1 MALPVD
7 LVLLVLA
14 AALTHTAWNTLV
26 KASGDR
32 LVTLTIVICTGSLI
46 CAPLAVVLDP
56 PAAAA
61 WPFLLGSLVLHQGY
75 FALLLG
81 AYREGEL
88 NLVYPI
94 ARGSAPLLVA
104 VGAAWA
110 AGEVPGPAGAAG
122 ILIVSAGIT
131 SLSLG
136 RRSDLG
142 RSWKPVALALATG
155 AVIAAYTVA
164 DGLGMRRAASP
175 WGYIVWLNML
185 TGIPIVAVTL
195 IAKLGQARALLAR
208 QWKPGVAGGLF
219 ALFAYGLVLY
229 ALSRGAMG
237 PVSALRETS
246 VLFAALIGAFTL
258 KESLGAARIA
268 AALAIVAGIVLMQ
281 VGG

>member
-14 AALTHTAWNTLV
+14 AALTHTAWNALV

-32 LVTLTIVICTGSLI
+32 LVTLAIVICTGSLI
-46 CAPLAVVLDP
+46 CVPPALVLDP

-61 WPFLLGSLVLHQGY
+61 WPFLLGSLALHQCY

-104 VGAAWA
+104 AGAAWA
-110 AGEVPGPAGAAG
+110 AGEVPGPMGAAG
-122 ILIVSAGIT
+122 ILLASAGIT

-136 RRSDLG
+136 RRSELG
-142 RSWKPVALALATG
+142 GSWKAVALALATG

-185 TGIPIVAVTL
+185 TGIPIVAATL
-195 IAKLGQARALLAR
+195 VAKRGQMRALLAR

-237 PVSALRETS
+237 PVAALRETS
-246 VLFAALIGAFTL
+246 VLFAALIGTFTL

-268 AALAIVAGIVLMQ
+268 AALAIVAGIVLIQ